1 MAAKRRCFVIGP
13 MSGPHLKTLNWL
25 ANDVVKPLLPRGF
38 QVATP
43 DAPQIGNI
51 MTHVIKSCD
60 RAHLV
65 IANTTG
71 NNPNVLYEI
80 AVLDAMGRACI
91 PVKIADADEGDKKRK
106 KQEDDRMAF
115 DRAAY
120 RFFTISRSPRRRA
133 ETNRILGDAIR
144 EALAIREAGDMYQN
158 PLTDFFGVPLSS
170 FSSAYALARGYYLN
184 LLKPTV
190 KALAGGGRIEGSAFD
205 PNKHRKKVLQVI
217 IPDNLGQVSRKHVDD
232 VLAAG
237 NLVRQVKL
245 PAPGRPI
252 TLHEWVA
259 QDGPDFRWLDI
270 PTTMAGLHA
279 TVLGRRGRDANPNPN
294 LPEYR
299 ELELDEI
306 DQFERAFV
314 GIMQR
319 DLGADEERGMIEA
332 VHWANTPLPK

>member
-1 MAAKRRCFVIGP
+1 MAAKRHCFVIGP
-13 MSGPHLKTLNWL
+13 MSGRHMDTLNWL
-25 ANDVVKPLLPRGF
+25 AHDVVKPLLPPDF
-38 QVATP
+38 EVATP

-51 MTHVIKSCD
+51 MDHVIKSCD

-91 PVKIADADEGDKKRK
+91 PVKIADADDDEKKGK
-106 KQEDDRMAF
+106 HDRVAF

-120 RFFTISRSPRRRA
+120 RTFRISRLPRRRA

-158 PLTDFFGVPLSS
+158 PLTNFFGVPLSS
-170 FSSAYALARGYYLN
+170 FSSAYALARGYYYN

-190 KALAGGGRIEGSAFD
+190 RALAAGGRIESSAFD
-205 PNKHRKKVLQVI
+205 PNKHRKKVVQVI
-217 IPDNLGQVSRKHVDD
+217 IPDNLGQVSRKSVDD
-232 VLAAG
+232 IFAAG

-245 PAPGRPI
+245 PAAGRPI
-252 TLHEWVA
+252 TLHEWIA

-270 PTTMAGLHA
+270 PTTMVGLRE
-279 TVLGRRGRDANPNPN
+279 TVLGRRGKEANPDPN
-294 LPEYR
+294 LPDYR

-319 DLGADEERGMIEA
+319 DLGADEERGMIKA
-332 VHWANTPLPK
+332 VHWADTPLPK